1 MYQQLNHELSTLS
14 NRLWAMDYEPL
25 TNELLTNEL
34 INHLKLFIICRHYEI
49 FIHFIDEI

>member
-25 TNELLTNEL
+25 TDEL